1 MPQLVVV
8 EKIDGNPVSWRCSE
22 CRQNFS
28 ARGKL
33 TTKER
38 LQKVNAEF
46 NAHLEESDSAEAAAR
61 ADGRSGVRSMDFAGV
76 PLPK

>member
-8 EKIDGNPVSWRCSE
+8 EKIDGNPVSWRCSK
-22 CRQNFS
+22 CRQSFS

-33 TTKER
+33 TARER
-38 LQKVNAEF
+38 LAKVNTEF
-46 NAHLEESDSAEAAAR
+46 NVHLEESHNAEAAAR
-61 ADGRSGVRSMDFAGV
+61 PDFRSMTFAAGV

>member
-1 MPQLVVV
+1 MPELFVV
-8 EKIDGNPVSWRCSE
+8 EKIDGNTVAWRCSE

-38 LQKVNAEF
+38 HTKVTLEF
-46 NAHLEESDSAEAAAR
+46 KLHLEQSHKAANGMAY
-61 ADGRSGVRSMDFAGV
+61 AATGTG
-76 PLPK
+76 